1 MNRKLVWGVPV
12 AMVIAG
18 LIIVLLAYAQPARV
32 ATVTERGE
40 VYYTPA
46 KRVGRSR
53 RSARYRAT
61 LTVVYGNDEGEI
73 QARVDF
79 STMDLRKIPKPGDE
93 IAVTPWLNGMVPHP
107 NRTLIVIGGTGIVI
121 GGLFLFLFLLTA
133 WNLKRQRKL
142 HGEGREE

>member
-12 AMVIAG
+12 AMLIAG

-32 ATVTERGE
+32 ANVTERGE

-79 STMDLRKIPKPGDE
+79 STTDLRKIPKPGDE

-107 NRTLIVIGGTGIVI
+107 NRILIGIGGTGIVI

-133 WNLKRQRKL
+133 WSLKRQRKL
-142 HGEGREE
+142 RGEGREE